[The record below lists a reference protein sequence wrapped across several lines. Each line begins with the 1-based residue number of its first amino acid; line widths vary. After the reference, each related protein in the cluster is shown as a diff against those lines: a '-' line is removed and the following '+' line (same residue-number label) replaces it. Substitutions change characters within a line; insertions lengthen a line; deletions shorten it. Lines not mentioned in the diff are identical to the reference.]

1 MCIKSQ
7 IEAVLIGKSTSEK
20 TKFLGWSCDGCD
32 AKRRSRV
39 ELLLLLHVF
48 HVHFSLEKVLYFLI
62 IERLIDV
69 KNNDECDGM
78 HINQFRG
85 RFVPEISSCK
95 LIENKLV
102 P

>member
-1 MCIKSQ
+1 M
-7 IEAVLIGKSTSEK
+7 SEK
-20 TKFLGWSCDGCD
+20 TQFLGWSCDGCD

-39 ELLLLLHVF
+39 ELLLLLQVF
-48 HVHFSLEKVLYFLI
+48 HAKFSLENQHYFHA
-62 IERLIDV
+62 IEILIDV

-78 HINQFRG
+78 HIFQFRV